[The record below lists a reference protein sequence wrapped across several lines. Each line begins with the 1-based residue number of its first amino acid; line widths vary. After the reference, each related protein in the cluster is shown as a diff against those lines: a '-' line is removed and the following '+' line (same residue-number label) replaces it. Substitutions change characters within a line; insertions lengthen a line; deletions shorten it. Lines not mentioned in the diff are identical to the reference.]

1 MGAVG
6 ASFDQKRGISQPIL
20 RDNKITRQNADNL
33 F

>member
-6 ASFDQKRGISQPIL
+6 ASFNQNIGISQPIL
-20 RDNKITRQNADNL
+20 RDSKITRQNAENL